1 MLSSAKSRAK
11 PTTGNERHGATRK
24 SEVSRSQI
32 LDAAALLFRDQ
43 GYAATTLR
51 QIADAI
57 DMKAGSIYY
66 HFASKDEILD
76 EVLEI
81 GERAVLE
88 AVQRSV
94 AALGPNVSHR
104 TRIECAIKSHLE
116 ALLEKSVYSSANIRI
131 YGQLPEHIKHRHRK
145 LRGEYGKLW
154 DELFAAARKAGEIRA
169 NISIVPLRMFVL
181 GALNWTVEWFDAEHH
196 SVDELAKRT
205 ALFIFQGIEN
215 RSRRQ
220 TR

>member
-1 MLSSAKSRAK
+1 MLSRSKSHAK
-11 PTTGNERHGATRK
+11 PSSRSQRHSVNKK

-32 LDAAALLFRDQ
+32 LDASALLFRNQ

-51 QIADAI
+51 QIADDI
-57 DMKAGSIYY
+57 NMKAGSIYY

-76 EVLEI
+76 EVLNI

-88 AVQRSV
+88 GVQRSI
-94 AALGPNVSHR
+94 AALGPDANHR
-104 TRIECAIKSHLE
+104 LRIECAIKSHLE
-116 ALLEKSVYSSANIRI
+116 ALLDKNVYSSANIRI
-131 YGQLPEHIKHRHRK
+131 YGQLPDHIKHRHRK

-154 DELFAAARKAGEIRA
+154 DDLFAAAKKAGEIRA

-220 TR
+220 T

>member
-1 MLSSAKSRAK
+1 MLSSEKSRGR
-11 PTTGNERHGATRK
+11 PTTGNERQGATKK
-24 SEVSRSQI
+24 SDISRSQI
-32 LDAAALLFRDQ
+32 LDAAALLFRNQ

-81 GERAVLE
+81 GERAALE
-88 AVQRSV
+88 AVQQAI
-94 AALGPNVSHR
+94 AALGPNASHR
-104 TRIECAIKSHLE
+104 SRIECAIKSHLQ

-131 YGQLPEHIKHRHRK
+131 YGQLPEHIKRRHRK
-145 LRGEYGKLW
+145 LRGEYAKLW

-196 SVDELAKRT
+196 SVDELAERT

-215 RSRRQ
+215 PSRRQ
-220 TR
+220 TK